1 MQIYRRLLLTVALS
15 TFITACG
22 GTESDP
28 GNLAET
34 TSEARGGKKGGGGTT
49 PTPTPTD
56 ASVTAANSVFDGYTT
71 VKLYAG
77 SWTNQQ
83 LWVAVRCYQGG
94 ALVYDASNGF
104 ELHYGVQAG
113 IAGYSFAGDHFERIF
128 GGTAA
133 ARTPPSRRARSRC
146 SSPWSALLRSSFR
159 KETGRSWK
167 GPPRSFIWA
176 RALGGARAARLLGH
190 FRAQGGL
197 AVAAENG
204 QLSTREVKTRPSAA
218 LSRSPTQL
226 NASPPYLLGSAS
238 TSARVAQPMPVAT
251 PVFSGVPLQ

>member
-34 TSEARGGKKGGGGTT
+34 TSEARGGKKGGGGGTT

-83 LWVAVRCYQGG
+83 LWIAVRCYQGG
-94 ALVYDASNGF
+94 TLVYDASNGF

-128 GGTAA
+128 G
-133 ARTPPSRRARSRC
+133 PF
-146 SSPWSALLRSSFR
+146 RSSLYTGGAASCNVTA
-159 KETGRSWK
+159 TGRDS
-167 GPPRSFIWA
+167 S
-176 RALGGARAARLLGH
+176 GAYTTIAS
-190 FRAQGGL
+190 
-197 AVAAENG
+197 
-204 QLSTREVKTRPSAA
+204 ST
-218 LSRSPTQL
+218 
-226 NASPPYLLGSAS
+226 
-238 TSARVAQPMPVAT
+238 
-251 PVFSGVPLQ
+251 FSLQ